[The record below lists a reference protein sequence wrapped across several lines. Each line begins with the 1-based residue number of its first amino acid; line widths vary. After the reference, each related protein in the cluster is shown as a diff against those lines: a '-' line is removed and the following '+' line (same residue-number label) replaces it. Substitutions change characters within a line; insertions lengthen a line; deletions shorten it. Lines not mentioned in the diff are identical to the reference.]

1 MLCGKLN
8 LAKKSEAL
16 QYGVGE
22 RRLTIEGEATDV
34 PYVEWKG
41 TSKIDAERVIGAFAT
56 RDRADKLDEACDWLA
71 KFLGGDK
78 AARAAYEAAKERG
91 ISSRTLKRAKAKLGV
106 ESEKTEDGWVW
117 HRPEPESL
125 DVFDDDTAT
134 EPTVP

>member
-1 MLCGKLN
+1 MPQQVSRHCWLR
-8 LAKKSEAL
+8 SRI
-16 QYGVGE
+16 V
-22 RRLTIEGEATDV
+22 
-34 PYVEWKG
+34 VEN
-41 TSKIDAERVIGAFAT
+41 
-56 RDRADKLDEACDWLA
+56 
-71 KFLGGDK
+71 
-78 AARAAYEAAKERG
+78 EAAKERG